1 MTSSDNAPKPHCI
14 PERTWIFFA
23 IADALNHA
31 GPNKIVQLVHISVTR
46 QDSRDQNPGAFEL
59 PSLRNVEDFWVVGIS
74 STELCEPEP
83 WNLMVLMLV
92 GFFAKARPAG

>member
-1 MTSSDNAPKPHCI
+1 LDF
-14 PERTWIFFA
+14 FFA

-59 PSLRNVEDFWVVGIS
+59 PSLRNVEDFWLVGIS
-74 STELCEPEP
+74 STELCEPAPLEP
-83 WNLMVLMLV
+83 DSSH
-92 GFFAKARPAG
+92 ARWIFRESETCRLR

>member
-1 MTSSDNAPKPHCI
+1 MLPN
-14 PERTWIFFA
+14 RTVYLSELEIFFA

-31 GPNKIVQLVHISVTR
+31 GPNKIVQLVHISVIR

-59 PSLRNVEDFWVVGIS
+59 PSLRNVKDFWLVGIS

-83 WNLMVLMLV
+83 LEPD
-92 GFFAKARPAG
+92 GSHARWIFRESEFCRLR